1 MKAKDLQQQNKY
13 RILDTC
19 DGVLCIKWNDEKIIA
34 KEVIKILY
42 AELDACI
49 LQNNLFVQ
57 MLYLTDHM
65 QIHI

>member
-1 MKAKDLQQQNKY
+1 MYEIAKES
-13 RILDTC
+13 
-19 DGVLCIKWNDEKIIA
+19 VV

-49 LQNNLFVQ
+49 LQNNVFVQ

-65 QIHI
+65 QIQIYTEMT

>member
-1 MKAKDLQQQNKY
+1 MYKMTKES
-13 RILDTC
+13 I
-19 DGVLCIKWNDEKIIA
+19 V

-49 LQNNLFVQ
+49 LQNNVFVQ

-65 QIHI
+65 QINI

>member
-1 MKAKDLQQQNKY
+1 MECYVSNETTKKLIAKD
-13 RILDTC
+13 
-19 DGVLCIKWNDEKIIA
+19 
-34 KEVIKILY
+34 VIKILY

-49 LQNNLFVQ
+49 LQNNVFVQ

>member
-1 MKAKDLQQQNKY
+1 MYKMTKES
-13 RILDTC
+13 I
-19 DGVLCIKWNDEKIIA
+19 V

>member
-1 MKAKDLQQQNKY
+1 MECY
-13 RILDTC
+13 VSYETT
-19 DGVLCIKWNDEKIIA
+19 KIMIA
-34 KEVIKILY
+34 NEVIKILY

>member
-1 MKAKDLQQQNKY
+1 MTKES
-13 RILDTC
+13 I
-19 DGVLCIKWNDEKIIA
+19 V

-57 MLYLTDHM
+57 MLFLTDHM
-65 QIHI
+65 QINI